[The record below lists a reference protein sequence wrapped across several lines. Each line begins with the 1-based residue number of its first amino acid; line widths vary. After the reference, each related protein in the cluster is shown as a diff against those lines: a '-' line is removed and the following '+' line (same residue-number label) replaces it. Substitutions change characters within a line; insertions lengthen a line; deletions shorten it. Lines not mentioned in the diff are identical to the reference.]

1 MLSVCVYLCMC
12 DKVSGWESIDV
23 IQLFPPLRGN
33 PFIGGPSAHTVQGGP
48 CWSCCHGDPVPH
60 AALPDHGVQAGR
72 VLPGPVHQ
80 ATRSSIEEPQWTGKA
95 ILLPQLDYELELWL
109 ITCGVKHLGLCL

>member
-1 MLSVCVYLCMC
+1 MLYAVHMLSVCVYLCMC
-12 DKVSGWESIDV
+12 DKVSGRESIDV

-60 AALPDHGVQAGR
+60 ATLPDHGVQAGR
-72 VLPGPVHQ
+72 VWSLLPGPVHQ
-80 ATRSSIEEPQWTGKA
+80 ATRSSIEESQWTGKA
-95 ILLPQLDYELELWL
+95 VLLPQLDFELEPLAYN
-109 ITCGVKHLGLCL
+109 